1 MQNSHRPSRG
11 MAAKPSVAICSNTAR
26 AASRWPTSRW
36 TSANPGRQAEA
47 AVRSWRNADTTGPQF
62 GEAPLFATQGEDQH
76 AQLIFM
82 HSDAVAPQQRHRL
95 QNQTFRLGQL
105 TSHQCQHD
113 AIEQVCNCVGRLPE
127 TRFKAYQGVEL
138 GLDQPDIAALHE

>member
-1 MQNSHRPSRG
+1 MDQRQSGPPSRG
-11 MAAKPSVAICSNTAR
+11 N
-26 AASRWPTSRW
+26 
-36 TSANPGRQAEA
+36 
-47 AVRSWRNADTTGPQF
+47 RSLLEERGHHRSQF
-62 GEAPLFATQGEDQH
+62 GEAPLFATEGEDQH

-82 HSDAVAPQQRHRL
+82 HSDAVAPLQRHRL

-113 AIEQVCNCVGRLPE
+113 AIEQVRNCVGRLPE